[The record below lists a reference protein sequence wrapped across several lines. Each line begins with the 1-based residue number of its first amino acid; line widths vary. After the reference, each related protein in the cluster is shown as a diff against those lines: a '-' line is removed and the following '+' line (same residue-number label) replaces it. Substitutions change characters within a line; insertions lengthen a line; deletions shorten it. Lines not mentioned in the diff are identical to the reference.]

1 MLELWPSTAHSRHSK
16 AVLTPLYSSY
26 QAASAAAVC
35 TVKGS
40 ASDYIAQ
47 TQVESAAGVDWP
59 RNAAFAAFSGL
70 YLGVGQHLIYNRAFT
85 VLFGSGQDLRTGLKK
100 VLADSLVHVPLIYLP
115 LYYPFKSVVLGEG
128 SFLDGLARYRAD
140 ARDVLTTYWSIWPA
154 LHLVNFTLTP
164 PELRISLVA
173 AVSFG
178 WLVYLSWRSHADEEV
193 SGSEE
198 HTTAALHPGSK
209 PL

>member
-1 MLELWPSTAHSRHSK
+1 M
-16 AVLTPLYSSY
+16 
-26 QAASAAAVC
+26 
-35 TVKGS
+35 KGS

-140 ARDVLTTYWSIWPA
+140 AHDVLTTYWSIWPA

-178 WLVYLSWRSHADEEV
+178 FGSFICRGARTPMRRCLAVRSTPQLRCIPGPSRCEIGLV
-193 SGSEE
+193 
-198 HTTAALHPGSK
+198 K
-209 PL
+209 